1 MTAAR
6 AWPET
11 LPRTPTLRM
20 APSLPTRRRLAGLLA
35 VLGILLGI
43 LGEGAH
49 LALESHRWC
58 ELHGAMEHGS
68 EPAAA
73 PATLSLAG
81 HAVHVHDAGSQV
93 ADAEEGTEGFVLEA
107 LPDAG
112 PEAHELCRLLLAVR
126 PTPAIPG
133 PATVRAPAPEL
144 VVALDAAWGARP
156 FESVARLR
164 LAPKQSPPVG

>member
-1 MTAAR
+1 M
-6 AWPET
+6 
-11 LPRTPTLRM
+11 
-20 APSLPTRRRLAGLLA
+20 
-35 VLGILLGI
+35 LGILLGI

-58 ELHGAMEHGS
+58 ERHGAMEHGS
-68 EPAAA
+68 EPGAPESAA
-73 PATLSLAG
+73 PTSLAD
-81 HAVHVHDAGSQV
+81 HVHDAGPQ
-93 ADAEEGTEGFVLEA
+93 DALAEDATQGPVLEA

-112 PEAHELCRLLLAVR
+112 PEGHELCRLLLAVR
-126 PTPAIPG
+126 PTPVIPG

-144 VVALDAAWGARP
+144 AVALDAAWSARP